1 MNSLPDYKL
10 VTYPRTGS
18 HYLRELLLQSTGKL
32 IYKTHNPLDFLEL
45 KTITIIRD
53 PLDTLKSELAM
64 SLRYGITNTPAISQY
79 IKFFNYM
86 SENSD
91 IIIDYDQLIKF
102 PEKVCKSLCNS
113 INVDYLRSEYTDTLH
128 DNPDNTYLVTSKS
141 TKEYDSIDMK
151 QYYLGNCYII
161 YNNLRSHKKL
171 LSI

>member
-32 IYKTHNPLDFLEL
+32 IYKTHNHLDFPEL

-53 PLDTLKSELAM
+53 PLETLKSELAM
-64 SLRYGITNTPAISQY
+64 SLRYGITKTPAINQY
-79 IKFFNYM
+79 VKFFNYM
-86 SENSD
+86 NENSD
-91 IIIDYDQLIKF
+91 IIIDYDQLTKF

-113 INVDYLRSEYTDTLH
+113 INVDYLRSGYVDTLH
-128 DNPDNTYLVTSKS
+128 DNPDNTYLVTSKT
-141 TKEYDSIDMK
+141 TKEYESIDMK
-151 QYYLGNCYII
+151 QYYLGNCYRI
-161 YNNLRSHKKL
+161 YNSLRSHKKL